1 MSLRNFT
8 EEQIES
14 LLNMGGEKGNRNK
27 NIKKAQFS
35 KFEPHKVEK
44 AQEDISFLNEVELEL
59 QVELGSTSVNLRDV
73 LNLHEEQVI
82 SLNRIAGDTVD
93 VKVNNI
99 WLAHG
104 EVLVLNEVLGI
115 RISSFNKEEEYS
127 GRGVK

>member
-8 EEQIES
+8 EEQIEA

-35 KFEPHKVEK
+35 VFDRHTVEE
-44 AQEDISFLNEVELEL
+44 AQEHISFLNEVELEL
-59 QVELGSTSVNLRDV
+59 EVELGSTSVNLREV
-73 LNLHEEQVI
+73 LNLHEQQVI
-82 SLNRIAGDTVD
+82 PLNRIAGDTVD
-93 VKVNNI
+93 VKANNV

-115 RISSFNKEEEYS
+115 RISSFNKDEDS
-127 GRGVK
+127 SRGAK

>member
-35 KFEPHKVEK
+35 VFEPQKVEETQ
-44 AQEDISFLNEVELEL
+44 AEISFLNEVELEL
-59 QVELGSTSVNLRDV
+59 KVELGCTSVNLREV
-73 LNLHEEQVI
+73 LNLHEQQVI
-82 SLNRIAGDTVD
+82 ALNRIAGDTVD
-93 VKVNNI
+93 VKVNNV
-99 WLAHG
+99 WLAYG

-115 RISSFNKEEEYS
+115 RISSFNKDEDS
-127 GRGVK
+127 SRGAK

>member
-8 EEQIES
+8 EEQIEA
-14 LLNMGGEKGNRNK
+14 LLNMGGDKGNRNR

-35 KFEPHKVEK
+35 QFAPHKVEEN
-44 AQEDISFLNEVELEL
+44 QEDISFLNEVELEVK
-59 QVELGSTSVNLRDV
+59 VELGSTSVNLREV
-73 LNLHEEQVI
+73 LNLQEQQVI
-82 SLNRIAGDTVD
+82 PLNRIAGDTVD

-115 RISSFNKEEEYS
+115 RISSFNRDEEYS
-127 GRGVK
+127 GRGAK